1 MPRRP
6 RKPRSSNTPPTSPA
20 SQDPPPQK
28 ARYPPHRDPPL
39 QEARYPPHRDPP
51 HDDPLVSMDS
61 HRSSSGEMLL
71 LSSSVS
77 DDSPATSVVDKARGF
92 LDEYRAKK
100 KQSDTIIKQRTV
112 NFTPSAAHSPQASRK
127 ASTTIHAA
135 LPPAKESIARVH
147 SDPSVRSSEG
157 FKQPPK
163 KKQPSFHNDPIL
175 ELPERNS
182 PERPTSAPGPTR
194 TPRPEGPPL
203 ALGSTPRPEGP
214 PLAPGPTPMP
224 RQPRPFSGG
233 HSVKTPTNNSGP
245 IDTGP
250 TLPPKLRYCSECNNK
265 LGADN
270 RFCAYCGLAVITCML
285 KLLPI
290 ILCSSNCL

>member
-1 MPRRP
+1 
-6 RKPRSSNTPPTSPA
+6 
-20 SQDPPPQK
+20 
-28 ARYPPHRDPPL
+28 
-39 QEARYPPHRDPP
+39 
-51 HDDPLVSMDS
+51 MDS
-61 HRSSSGEMLL
+61 HRSSSGEMLSL
-71 LSSSVS
+71 TSSVS
-77 DDSPATSVVDKARGF
+77 DDSPANSVVDKARGF
-92 LDEYRAKK
+92 LQDYRAKK

-194 TPRPEGPPL
+194 TPRLEGPPLAPGPTPRPEGPPL
-203 ALGSTPRPEGP
+203 APGPTPRPEGP

-224 RQPRPFSGG
+224 RQPRPSSGG
-233 HSVKTPTNNSGP
+233 HSVKSPTNNSGP

-250 TLPPKLRYCSECNNK
+250 ALLPKLRYCSECNNK

-285 KLLPI
+285 KQLPI
-290 ILCSSNCL
+290 ILCSGNSQKLIT